1 MRVVTV
7 GQRAKAMLASGAYKV
22 YVRQRH
28 LMARPMAV
36 IIVVVHESMG
46 ALVGLVGVE
55 RSRC

>member
-22 YVRQRH
+22 YVRQLH

-46 ALVGLVGVE
+46 ALVAW
-55 RSRC
+55 